1 MDVEEETAASPPFS
15 FSAAWSASS
24 ASSVSAFFAPRSR
37 PSVSAPVPSASSAS
51 FSSPNLADSSSSS
64 SSSQIVWVDRSS
76 DKTWTSAVWQLDLFE
91 TSKEKVDEVH
101 FKVRCK
107 ACGWEILLDGT
118 TAVANHAKKHSQNV
132 KVQNW
137 LLRKAQDA
145 SERKQIAASSEAEFI
160 AVCCRFL
167 LVTFHYLLP
176 ALSLRKNMAS
186 TTTFDL
192 LLKPMRGR
200 RRWEKESRSGTGA
213 PNSMRS
219 SAGLCTTS
227 FFLMAIL
234 FQPLRARG

>member
-1 MDVEEETAASPPFS
+1 MLKKKQRLRRLSRFLQLGQLLLLPPSLPFLLHDQDL
-15 FSAAWSASS
+15 
-24 ASSVSAFFAPRSR
+24 
-37 PSVSAPVPSASSAS
+37 PSLPLFLLLHLLLFLLQTWLIHLLHLPHL
-51 FSSPNLADSSSSS
+51 NCM
-64 SSSQIVWVDRSS
+64 SS